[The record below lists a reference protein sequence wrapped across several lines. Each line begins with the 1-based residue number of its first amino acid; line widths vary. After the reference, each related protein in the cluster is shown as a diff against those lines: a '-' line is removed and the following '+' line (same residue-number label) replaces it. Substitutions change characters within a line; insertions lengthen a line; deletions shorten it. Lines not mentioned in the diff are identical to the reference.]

1 MAEYVVLQ
9 EAYGNTDTADYAD
22 LLLPASGWGEKYGT
36 VTNSE
41 RCITRVMPA
50 VQAPGEARHDWEI
63 VVDFAR
69 RLGQKLDHAGAQKL
83 FPYTDAEAIFNEH
96 RESTRGRDLDITG

>member
-1 MAEYVVLQ
+1 M
-9 EAYGNTDTADYAD
+9 
-22 LLLPASGWGEKYGT
+22 
-36 VTNSE
+36 TNSE

-83 FPYTDAEAIFNEH
+83 FLIPMLKRFLTNIVKAPVAAIWI
-96 RESTRGRDLDITG
+96 LPV